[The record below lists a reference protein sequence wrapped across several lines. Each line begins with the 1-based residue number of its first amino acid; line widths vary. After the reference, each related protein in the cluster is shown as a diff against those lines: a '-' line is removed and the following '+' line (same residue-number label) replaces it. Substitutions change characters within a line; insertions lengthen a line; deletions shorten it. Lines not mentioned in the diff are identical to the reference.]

1 MALKG
6 KPISIGTSDTT
17 IYTCPATTEASIHGL
32 VFANNTGLSVTI
44 TIKVYIQSTAATTT
58 VATGITVAA
67 NSTYTWPKPI
77 DVNAGDYVQASA
89 STGSAIVCLYSVYE
103 GSATAAS
110 VGFTPRG
117 AWSSGS
123 NYVANDVVSYSGSS
137 YLAIQ
142 ANINYQPNTSTAQ
155 WLLLASKGDTGAPGT
170 GSGDVT
176 GPSSSVD
183 SELALFDSTT
193 GKAIKRANLTGLVK
207 ATSGVASAATAGT
220 DYQAAISASGILKGA
235 GGGSVSAAS
244 AGTDYLAPPSGTA
257 ILKANSGGALANA
270 VAGTDYQS
278 AIGASGILKGAGGG
292 SVSAATAGTD
302 YLVPPSGTAI
312 LKANSGGALAN
323 ATAGTDYL
331 DPAAIGTT
339 VQAYDADLSAIAGL
353 AGTSGLLKKTAADT
367 WTLDTSAYLTTVTK
381 SDVGLGSVENTA
393 LSTWAGS
400 TNITTVGTV
409 ATGTW
414 SATAIAVAN
423 GGTGATDAA
432 TARTNLGLAIGT
444 NVQAWDA
451 DLDTWAGKTA
461 PTGTVVGTSDTQ
473 TLTNKTLTSPTLTTP
488 TATGL
493 KETKVAVSA
502 SDIDLTAGNYFTKTI
517 SGSTTF
523 TVSNVPSTGTAV
535 SFVLELTNPG
545 TSVTWWSGVKWAGGT
560 APTLTASGRD
570 VFGFYT
576 HDGGTTWTGIVL
588 AKDAK

>member
-32 VFANNTGLSVTI
+32 VFANNTGSSVTI

-58 VATGITVAA
+58 VATGITVPA

-103 GSATAAS
+103 GSATAAA

-123 NYVANDVVSYSGSS
+123 NYAVNDVVSYSGSS

-142 ANINYQPNTSTAQ
+142 ANSNYQPNTSTAQ
-155 WLLLASKGDTGAPGT
+155 WLLLASKGDTGAAGT

-193 GKAIKRANLTGLVK
+193 GKVIKRANLTGIVK
-207 ATSGVASAATAGT
+207 ATSGVASAAA
-220 DYQAAISASGILKGA
+220 
-235 GGGSVSAAS
+235 

-270 VAGTDYQS
+270 VAGTDYQA
-278 AIGASGILKGAGGG
+278 AISASGVLKGNGSGG
-292 SVSAATAGTD
+292 VSSASAGTD
-302 YLVPPSGTAI
+302 YLAPPSGTAL

-331 DPAAIGTT
+331 APAAIGST

-367 WTLDTSAYLTTVTK
+367 WTLDTSSYLTTVTK

-414 SATAIAVAN
+414 NGTAIAVAY

-432 TARTNLGLAIGT
+432 TARSNLGLAIGT
-444 NVQAWDA
+444 DVQSYDA
-451 DLDTWAGKTA
+451 DLSAIGGLSGTSGILKKTA
-461 PTGTVVGTSDTQ
+461 ANTWSLDTTSYGYLNVPQVGGAAKTSSYTAVLADAGSMIVMNAASLTATIPANSSVAYPVGTVLTFVNTYAGNLSIAITSDTM
-473 TLTNKTLTSPTLTTP
+473 TLVNTASTTGTRTLAQNGIA
-488 TATGL
+488 TAV
-493 KETKVAVSA
+493 KVAST
-502 SDIDLTAGNYFTKTI
+502 SWII
-517 SGSTTF
+517 SGS
-523 TVSNVPSTGTAV
+523 G
-535 SFVLELTNPG
+535 LT
-545 TSVTWWSGVKWAGGT
+545 
-560 APTLTASGRD
+560 
-570 VFGFYT
+570 
-576 HDGGTTWTGIVL
+576 
-588 AKDAK
+588 